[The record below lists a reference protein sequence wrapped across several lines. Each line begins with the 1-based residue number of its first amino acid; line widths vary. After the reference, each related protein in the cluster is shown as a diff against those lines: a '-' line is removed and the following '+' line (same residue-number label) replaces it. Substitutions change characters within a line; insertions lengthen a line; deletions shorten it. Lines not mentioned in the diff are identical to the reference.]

1 MTQVRNPL
9 VDWLLRHAYGQGGSV
24 AVPSREE
31 PGYQAPK
38 GEFPPGICDVLDH
51 LGTRYGSWQPGD
63 PVEWCFLIGG
73 PGNGKSECLRTLAKL
88 LGVQLPTRQHD
99 QPAPRTVPSN
109 WPEQREK
116 LPSGLEIAFINDAS
130 IPRQGSTEG
139 GQGSL
144 LLDIADALRQSVSGQ
159 ASVAL
164 FANVNRGILI
174 EETRG
179 LTDAAAALQTPED
192 QLAAGLITWL
202 SSPPSPKSAETS
214 KSAGPSGSSKPGE
227 VETTVPVEPGAPQ
240 YGQCQVVLPGKF
252 TIIVHAIF
260 LDVLSLLEPSPGDGS
275 SVVDFSQ
282 TPPHVA
288 PYRTLGSLVS
298 THVSRDETTAG
309 RLLKDFAK
317 AEQWQDKGCC
327 EPQTGRLC
335 EAFSRCPF
343 AQNARWLQSDSLRPR
358 FLDAMR
364 AAEVAS
370 GRRYTYRDLLGH
382 ISLAFLGQPEPSWLE
397 GTPPCH
403 WSQTQHQRGGAQ
415 ATVALQLHRVY
426 VNLFGNGPS
435 EQELFSGQ
443 ANARGKDSVY
453 GALKASHGVS
463 GEATRIQ
470 AFERAFRDID
480 PACSADSW
488 DGMRARVLDAVE
500 SLDVQWPS
508 KQLAEWNEVPDE
520 ARCQV
525 EHDIDQL
532 LHGEITFELANEQRA
547 APRQRDRA
555 LRRWRNLLMLRQ
567 VGLAL
572 GQVNFAPAIHEWL
585 VEQESA
591 LLRRRS
597 SRKKL
602 SEGLRNLIIPVTAAS
617 QVYLAPFRPRTF
629 CISKLPPDTI
639 LVSVARTELDLVV
652 RAQGDVLVAEVQ
664 LGQGGERLSLAGL
677 VIDLSIARE
686 ALLHGNGDA
695 HSFTEIGYTAFARIE
710 RARASLIGR
719 DRLKESTTYFTDQAG
734 QLYSILPN
742 PGGGV
747 PPLRV
752 EKE

>member
-9 VDWLLRHAYGQGGSV
+9 VEWLLRHAYGQGGSV

-31 PGYQAPK
+31 SGYQAPK
-38 GEFPPGICDVLDH
+38 GEFPPGIRDVLDQ
-51 LGTRYGSWQPGD
+51 LAKRYGSWRPGD
-63 PVEWCFLIGG
+63 PLEWCFLIGG
-73 PGNGKSECLRTLAKL
+73 PGNGKSECLRSLAKL
-88 LGVQLPTRQHD
+88 LGVQLPTRQPD
-99 QPAPRTVPSN
+99 QPAPRTVPPG
-109 WPEQREK
+109 WPRQREK
-116 LPSGLEIAFINDAS
+116 LPSDLEIAFVNDAS
-130 IPRQGSTEG
+130 IPRPDSTEG
-139 GQGSL
+139 GAGSL
-144 LLDIADALRQSVSGQ
+144 FLDIGDALRQSVWGQ
-159 ASVAL
+159 TPIAL
-164 FANVNRGILI
+164 FVNVNRGILV

-179 LTDAAAALQTPED
+179 LKVAATALQALEN
-192 QLAAGLITWL
+192 QFAAGLITWL
-202 SSPPSPKSAETS
+202 SSPPSPESAETS
-214 KSAGPSGSSKPGE
+214 KSAEPPGFSKPGQ
-227 VETTVPVEPGAPQ
+227 VETTVHVKPDAPQ
-240 YGQCQVVLPGKF
+240 YGQCQMVLPGEL

-260 LDVLSLLEPSPGDGS
+260 LDVLSLLEPSPGAGS
-275 SVVDFSQ
+275 AVVDFSK

-298 THVSRDETTAG
+298 THVTRDETTAG
-309 RLLKDFAK
+309 RFLKDFAE
-317 AEQWQDKGCC
+317 AEEWQDKGCR
-327 EPQTGRLC
+327 EPETGRLC

-343 AQNARWLQSDSLRPR
+343 AQNARWLQSDSLRQR

-364 AAEVAS
+364 AGEVAA

-397 GTPPCH
+397 GTPPCQ
-403 WSQTQHQRGGAQ
+403 WSQNQHRQGGAE
-415 ATVALQLHRVY
+415 ASVALQLHRVY
-426 VNLFGNGPS
+426 VNLFGSGPS

-443 ANARGKDSVY
+443 TNARGKDSMY

-463 GEATRIQ
+463 GEASRVQ

-488 DGMRARVLDAVE
+488 NGMRARVLDAVE

-508 KQLAEWNEVPDE
+508 EQLVEWDEIPDE

-532 LHGEITFELANEQRA
+532 LHGEITFELASEQRA
-547 APRQRDRA
+547 APQQRVRA

-591 LLRRRS
+591 LQRRRS

-602 SEGLRNLIIPVTAAS
+602 SEGLRNLIIPVTANS
-617 QVYLAPFRPRTF
+617 QGYLAPFRPRTF
-629 CISKLPPDTI
+629 CISKLPPDTV
-639 LVSVARTELDLVV
+639 LVSIERNELDLAV

-664 LGQGGERLSLAGL
+664 LNQGGERLSLAGL
-677 VIDLSIARE
+677 VIDLAIARE
-686 ALLHGNGDA
+686 ALLHGSGDA

-742 PGGGV
+742 PGGGI
-747 PPLRV
+747 PLRV